1 MNTVDLLWRRE
12 LPAGPRRGRP
22 PKLTHDQV
30 VTAAVAVAD
39 RIGIAFTLR
48 HVAEAL
54 GVPVMSLYSYVDGRE
69 QLLELM
75 VDDCRATMAV
85 GAVPVNVSG
94 NVLGDGDGD
103 WRARLTVVADDN
115 LALFADHPWLADIES
130 ERAVLGPG
138 TLAKYERELTA
149 VESLAVGDVEKDA
162 ALSLVLDFTRSAA
175 RAFSHAAR
183 ERDGETPEDWRDAVL
198 SEIDYAFYA
207 ARETLD
213 VGLSEARAYMLR
225 SERWKYVYY
234 RGFPPQLFDLK
245 PRKFFIAVNPFL
257 ENCF

>member
-30 VTAAVAVAD
+30 VTAAVSVAD
-39 RIGIAFTLR
+39 RVGIAFTLR

-85 GAVPVNVSG
+85 GAVPVDVSG

-183 ERDGETPEDWRDAVL
+183 ERDGEIPEDWWDREGADLARLGVTDRFPLASRIGTAAGRAHGAAHDARHAYHFGLQV
-198 SEIDYAFYA
+198 I
-207 ARETLD
+207 LD
-213 VGLSEARAYMLR
+213 GLGCTESR
-225 SERWKYVYY
+225 
-234 RGFPPQLFDLK
+234 
-245 PRKFFIAVNPFL
+245 
-257 ENCF
+257 

>member
-1 MNTVDLLWRRE
+1 MNTVDLLWRHE
-12 LPAGPRRGRP
+12 LPSAPRRGRP

-39 RIGIAFTLR
+39 RIGAAFTLR

-85 GAVPVNVSG
+85 SAVPG
-94 NVLGDGDGD
+94 DVLGDGDGD
-103 WRARLTVVADDN
+103 WRARLTAVAADN

-175 RAFSHAAR
+175 RALSHAAR
-183 ERDGETPEDWRDAVL
+183 ERDGETPGDWWDREGAELGRLGVTDRFPLASRIGTAAGRAHGAAHDARHAYHFGLQV
-198 SEIDYAFYA
+198 I
-207 ARETLD
+207 LD
-213 VGLSEARAYMLR
+213 GLGCTESR
-225 SERWKYVYY
+225 
-234 RGFPPQLFDLK
+234 
-245 PRKFFIAVNPFL
+245 
-257 ENCF
+257 

>member
-183 ERDGETPEDWRDAVL
+183 ERDGETPEDWWDREGADLARLGVTDRFPLASRIGTAAGRAHGAAHDARHAYHFGLQV
-198 SEIDYAFYA
+198 I
-207 ARETLD
+207 LD
-213 VGLSEARAYMLR
+213 GLGSRTSR
-225 SERWKYVYY
+225 
-234 RGFPPQLFDLK
+234 
-245 PRKFFIAVNPFL
+245 
-257 ENCF
+257 

>member
-138 TLAKYERELTA
+138 TLAKYERELAA
-149 VESLAVGDVEKDA
+149 VESLPVSDVDKDA
-162 ALSLVLDFTRSAA
+162 ALSLVLDFARAAA

-183 ERDGETPEDWRDAVL
+183 ERDREAPGDWWDREGAVL
-198 SEIDYAFYA
+198 AKLGVTDRFPLA
-207 ARETLD
+207 ARIGTAAGRAQGAAHD
-213 VGLSEARAYMLR
+213 ARRAYHFGLQVILDGLGSR
-225 SERWKYVYY
+225 TSR
-234 RGFPPQLFDLK
+234 
-245 PRKFFIAVNPFL
+245 
-257 ENCF
+257 

>member
-138 TLAKYERELTA
+138 TLAKYERGLTA

-183 ERDGETPEDWRDAVL
+183 ERDGETPEDWGDREGADLARLGVTDRFPLASRIGTAAGRAHGAAHDARHAYHFGLQV
-198 SEIDYAFYA
+198 I
-207 ARETLD
+207 LD
-213 VGLSEARAYMLR
+213 GLGCTESR
-225 SERWKYVYY
+225 
-234 RGFPPQLFDLK
+234 
-245 PRKFFIAVNPFL
+245 
-257 ENCF
+257 